1 MYFKYRIPK
10 MKKSISL
17 NDLNLFVN
25 VVQAGSL
32 TKASEQLSIPM
43 ATISRRLTQLEESI
57 GEHLLNRS
65 TRSVSMTSLGQMYFD
80 QCVNPLTECMMA
92 VNHLN
97 DTHYQLSGT
106 IKVTAPINLT
116 HKWLSNCIFSFMKQY
131 PDIKIDLMV
140 TNRIV
145 DLTALSIDVAI
156 RVGNLDD
163 SNWVAKK
170 LFFSKNI
177 LCASPKYLVSNSV
190 PIHPVDLKNHRLI
203 CSNVSNGWTLQNTQT
218 QELYIA
224 DMPFNFIVDDIQ
236 LMINASKQDLGIC
249 FVSEQFVHDEIQN
262 GELIPILTEWV
273 GIPRPVYVMVR
284 DRCYIPNRVK
294 IFKQYIEQYIKDEN
308 VNYQI

>member
-1 MYFKYRIPK
+1 

-17 NDLNLFVN
+17 NDLNLFIN

-32 TKASEQLSIPM
+32 TKASENLSIPM

-65 TRSVSMTSLGQMYFD
+65 TRSVSLTTLGQMYFD

-92 VNHLN
+92 VKHLN
-97 DTHYQLSGT
+97 NSHYQLSGT

-116 HKWLSNCIFSFMKQY
+116 HHQWLANCIFSFMQQY

-145 DLTALSIDVAI
+145 DLTALSIDIAI

-170 LFFSKNI
+170 LFLSKNI
-177 LCASPKYLVSNSV
+177 LCASPKYLASNSLSL
-190 PIHPVDLKNHRLI
+190 HPVDLKNHRLI
-203 CSNVSNGWTLQNTQT
+203 CSNHSNEWTLKNINT
-218 QELYIA
+218 QELYVTDITSH
-224 DMPFNFIVDDIQ
+224 FVVDDTQ
-236 LMINASKQDLGIC
+236 LMINAAKQDLGIC
-249 FVSEQFVHDEIQN
+249 FVPERFVESDIEN
-262 GELIPILTEWV
+262 GKLIRILPEWI

-284 DRCYIPNRVK
+284 DRNYIPNRVK
-294 IFKQYIEQYIKDEN
+294 IFKEYIEQYLQDEK
-308 VNYQI
+308 VNY

>member
-1 MYFKYRIPK
+1 

-17 NDLNLFVN
+17 NDLNLFIN

-32 TKASEQLSIPM
+32 TKASENLSIPM

-65 TRSVSMTSLGQMYFD
+65 TRSVSLTTLGQMYFD

-92 VNHLN
+92 VKHLN
-97 DTHYQLSGT
+97 NSHYQLSGT

-116 HKWLSNCIFSFMKQY
+116 HQWLANCIFSFMQQY

-145 DLTALSIDVAI
+145 DLTALSIDIAI

-170 LFFSKNI
+170 LFLSKNI
-177 LCASPKYLVSNSV
+177 LCASPKYLASNSLSL
-190 PIHPVDLKNHRLI
+190 HPVDLKNHRLI
-203 CSNVSNGWTLQNTQT
+203 CSNHSNEWTLKNINT
-218 QELYIA
+218 QELYVTDITSH
-224 DMPFNFIVDDIQ
+224 FVVDDTQ
-236 LMINASKQDLGIC
+236 LIINAAKQDLGIC
-249 FVSEQFVHDEIQN
+249 FVPERFVESDIEN
-262 GELIPILTEWV
+262 GKLIRILPEWI

-284 DRCYIPNRVK
+284 DRNYIPNRVK
-294 IFKQYIEQYIKDEN
+294 IFKEYIEQYLKDEK
-308 VNYQI
+308 VNY

>member
-1 MYFKYRIPK
+1 

-17 NDLNLFVN
+17 NDLNLFIN

-32 TKASEQLSIPM
+32 TKASENLSIPM

-65 TRSVSMTSLGQMYFD
+65 TRSVSLTTLGQMYFD

-92 VNHLN
+92 VKHLN
-97 DTHYQLSGT
+97 NSHYQLSGT

-116 HKWLSNCIFSFMKQY
+116 HQWLANCIFSFMQQY

-145 DLTALSIDVAI
+145 DLTALSIDIAI

-170 LFFSKNI
+170 LFLSKNI
-177 LCASPKYLVSNSV
+177 LCASPKYLASNSLSL
-190 PIHPVDLKNHRLI
+190 HPVDLKNHRLI
-203 CSNVSNGWTLQNTQT
+203 CSNHSNEWTLKNINT
-218 QELYIA
+218 QELYVTDITSH
-224 DMPFNFIVDDIQ
+224 FVVDDTQ
-236 LMINASKQDLGIC
+236 LMINAAKQDLGIS
-249 FVSEQFVHDEIQN
+249 FVPERFVESDIKN
-262 GELIPILTEWV
+262 GKLIRILPEWI

-284 DRCYIPNRVK
+284 DRNYIPNRVK
-294 IFKQYIEQYIKDEN
+294 IFKEYIEQYLQDEK
-308 VNYQI
+308 VNY

>member
-1 MYFKYRIPK
+1 

-17 NDLNLFVN
+17 NDLNLFIN

-32 TKASEQLSIPM
+32 TKASENLSIPM

-65 TRSVSMTSLGQMYFD
+65 TRSVSLTTLGQMYFD

-92 VNHLN
+92 VKHLN
-97 DTHYQLSGT
+97 NSHYQLSGT

-116 HKWLSNCIFSFMKQY
+116 HQWLANCIFSFMQQY

-145 DLTALSIDVAI
+145 DLTALSIDIAI

-170 LFFSKNI
+170 LFLSKNI
-177 LCASPKYLVSNSV
+177 LCASPKYLASNSLSL
-190 PIHPVDLKNHRLI
+190 HPVDLKNHRLI
-203 CSNVSNGWTLQNTQT
+203 CSNHSNEWTLKNINT
-218 QELYIA
+218 QELYVTDITSH
-224 DMPFNFIVDDIQ
+224 FVVDD
-236 LMINASKQDLGIC
+236 KC
-249 FVSEQFVHDEIQN
+249 
-262 GELIPILTEWV
+262 
-273 GIPRPVYVMVR
+273 R
-284 DRCYIPNRVK
+284 
-294 IFKQYIEQYIKDEN
+294 
-308 VNYQI
+308 

>member
-1 MYFKYRIPK
+1 

-17 NDLNLFVN
+17 NDLNLFIN

-32 TKASEQLSIPM
+32 TKASENLSIPM

-65 TRSVSMTSLGQMYFD
+65 TRSVSLTTLGQMYFD

-92 VNHLN
+92 VKHLN
-97 DTHYQLSGT
+97 NSHYQLSGT

-116 HKWLSNCIFSFMKQY
+116 HQWLANCIFSFMQQY

-145 DLTALSIDVAI
+145 DLTALSIDIAI

-170 LFFSKNI
+170 LFLSKNI
-177 LCASPKYLVSNSV
+177 LCASSKYLASNSL
-190 PIHPVDLKNHRLI
+190 PLHPVDLKNHRLI
-203 CSNVSNGWTLQNTQT
+203 CSNHSNEWTLKNINT
-218 QELYIA
+218 QELYVTDITSH
-224 DMPFNFIVDDIQ
+224 FVVDDTQ
-236 LMINASKQDLGIC
+236 LMINAAKQDLGIC
-249 FVSEQFVHDEIQN
+249 FVPERFVESDIKN
-262 GELIPILTEWV
+262 GKLIRILPEWI

-284 DRCYIPNRVK
+284 DRNYIPNRVK
-294 IFKQYIEQYIKDEN
+294 IFKEYIEQYLQDEK
-308 VNYQI
+308 VNY

>member
-1 MYFKYRIPK
+1 

-17 NDLNLFVN
+17 NDLNLFIN

-32 TKASEQLSIPM
+32 TKASENLSIPM

-65 TRSVSMTSLGQMYFD
+65 TRSVSLTTLGQMYFD

-92 VNHLN
+92 IKHLN
-97 DTHYQLSGT
+97 NSHYQLSGT

-116 HKWLSNCIFSFMKQY
+116 HQWLANCIFSFMQQY

-145 DLTALSIDVAI
+145 DLTALSIDIAI

-170 LFFSKNI
+170 LFLSKNI
-177 LCASPKYLVSNSV
+177 LCASPKYLASNSLSL
-190 PIHPVDLKNHRLI
+190 HPVDLKNHRLI
-203 CSNVSNGWTLQNTQT
+203 CSNHSNEWTLKNINT
-218 QELYIA
+218 QELYVTDITSH
-224 DMPFNFIVDDIQ
+224 FVVDDTQ
-236 LMINASKQDLGIC
+236 LMINAAKQDLGIC
-249 FVSEQFVHDEIQN
+249 FVPERFVESDIEN
-262 GELIPILTEWV
+262 GKLIRILPEWI

-284 DRCYIPNRVK
+284 DRNYIPNRVK
-294 IFKQYIEQYIKDEN
+294 IFKEYIEQYLQDEK
-308 VNYQI
+308 VNY

>member
-1 MYFKYRIPK
+1 

-17 NDLNLFVN
+17 NDLNLFIN

-32 TKASEQLSIPM
+32 TKASENLSIPM

-65 TRSVSMTSLGQMYFD
+65 TRSVSLTTLGQMYFD

-92 VNHLN
+92 VKHLN
-97 DTHYQLSGT
+97 NSHYQLSGT

-116 HKWLSNCIFSFMKQY
+116 HQWLANCIFSFMQQY

-145 DLTALSIDVAI
+145 DLTASSIDIAI

-170 LFFSKNI
+170 LFLSRNI
-177 LCASPKYLVSNSV
+177 LCASPKYLASNSL
-190 PIHPVDLKNHRLI
+190 PLHPVDLKNHRLI
-203 CSNVSNGWTLQNTQT
+203 CSNHSNEWTLKNINT
-218 QELYIA
+218 QELYVTDITSH
-224 DMPFNFIVDDIQ
+224 FVVDDTQ
-236 LMINASKQDLGIC
+236 LMINAAKQDLGIC
-249 FVSEQFVHDEIQN
+249 FVPERFAESDIEN
-262 GELIPILTEWV
+262 GKLIRILPEWI

-284 DRCYIPNRVK
+284 DRNYIPNRVK
-294 IFKQYIEQYIKDEN
+294 IFKEYIEQYLQDEK
-308 VNYQI
+308 VNY

>member
-1 MYFKYRIPK
+1 

-17 NDLNLFVN
+17 NDLNLFIN

-32 TKASEQLSIPM
+32 TKASENLSIPM

-65 TRSVSMTSLGQMYFD
+65 TRSVSLTTLGQMYFD

-92 VNHLN
+92 VKHLN
-97 DTHYQLSGT
+97 NSHYQLSGT

-116 HKWLSNCIFSFMKQY
+116 HQWLANCIFSFMQQY

-145 DLTALSIDVAI
+145 DLTALSIDIAI

-170 LFFSKNI
+170 LFLSKNI
-177 LCASPKYLVSNSV
+177 LCASPKYLASNSL
-190 PIHPVDLKNHRLI
+190 PSHPVDLKNHRLI
-203 CSNVSNGWTLQNTQT
+203 CSNHSNEWTLKNINT
-218 QELYIA
+218 QELYVTDITSH
-224 DMPFNFIVDDIQ
+224 FVVDDTQ
-236 LMINASKQDLGIC
+236 LMINAAKQDLGIC
-249 FVSEQFVHDEIQN
+249 FVPEQFVESDIKN
-262 GELIPILTEWV
+262 SKLIRILPEWI

-284 DRCYIPNRVK
+284 DRNYIPNRVK
-294 IFKQYIEQYIKDEN
+294 IFKEYIEQYLQDEK
-308 VNYQI
+308 VNY

>member
-1 MYFKYRIPK
+1 

-17 NDLNLFVN
+17 NDLNLFIN

-32 TKASEQLSIPM
+32 TKASENLSIPM

-65 TRSVSMTSLGQMYFD
+65 TRSVSLTTLGQMYFD

-92 VNHLN
+92 VKHLN
-97 DTHYQLSGT
+97 NSHYQLSGT

-116 HKWLSNCIFSFMKQY
+116 HQWLANCIFSFMQQY

-145 DLTALSIDVAI
+145 DLTALSIDIAI

-170 LFFSKNI
+170 LFLSRNI
-177 LCASPKYLVSNSV
+177 LCASPKYLASNSLSL
-190 PIHPVDLKNHRLI
+190 HPVDLKNHRLI
-203 CSNVSNGWTLQNTQT
+203 CSNHSNEWTLKNINT
-218 QELYIA
+218 QELYVTDITSH
-224 DMPFNFIVDDIQ
+224 FVVDDTQ
-236 LMINASKQDLGIC
+236 LMINAAKQDLGIC
-249 FVSEQFVHDEIQN
+249 FVPERFAESDIEN
-262 GELIPILTEWV
+262 GKLIRILPEWI

-284 DRCYIPNRVK
+284 DRNYIPNRVK
-294 IFKQYIEQYIKDEN
+294 IFKEYIEQYLQDEK
-308 VNYQI
+308 VNY

>member
-1 MYFKYRIPK
+1 

-17 NDLNLFVN
+17 NDLNLFIN

-32 TKASEQLSIPM
+32 TKASENLSIPM

-65 TRSVSMTSLGQMYFD
+65 TRSVSLTTLGQMYFD

-92 VNHLN
+92 VKHLN
-97 DTHYQLSGT
+97 NSHYQLSGT

-116 HKWLSNCIFSFMKQY
+116 HQWLANCIFSFMQQY

-145 DLTALSIDVAI
+145 DLTALSIDIAI

-170 LFFSKNI
+170 LFLSKNI
-177 LCASPKYLVSNSV
+177 LCASPKYLASNSL
-190 PIHPVDLKNHRLI
+190 PLHPVDLKNHRLI
-203 CSNVSNGWTLQNTQT
+203 CSNHSNEWTLKNINT
-218 QELYIA
+218 QELYVTDITSH
-224 DMPFNFIVDDIQ
+224 FVVDDTQ
-236 LMINASKQDLGIC
+236 LMINAAKQDLGIC
-249 FVSEQFVHDEIQN
+249 FVPERFVESDIEN
-262 GELIPILTEWV
+262 GKLIRILPEWI

-284 DRCYIPNRVK
+284 DRNYIPNRVK
-294 IFKQYIEQYIKDEN
+294 IFKEYIEQYLQDEK
-308 VNYQI
+308 VNY

>member
-1 MYFKYRIPK
+1 

-17 NDLNLFVN
+17 NDLNLFIN

-32 TKASEQLSIPM
+32 TKASENLSIPM

-65 TRSVSMTSLGQMYFD
+65 TRSVSLTTLGQMYFD

-92 VNHLN
+92 VKHLN
-97 DTHYQLSGT
+97 NSHYQLSGT

-116 HKWLSNCIFSFMKQY
+116 HQWLANCIFSFMQQF

-145 DLTALSIDVAI
+145 DLTALSIDIAI

-170 LFFSKNI
+170 LFLSKNI
-177 LCASPKYLVSNSV
+177 LCASPKYLASNSL
-190 PIHPVDLKNHRLI
+190 PLHPVDLKNHRLI
-203 CSNVSNGWTLQNTQT
+203 CSNHSNEWTLKNINT
-218 QELYIA
+218 QELYVTDITSH
-224 DMPFNFIVDDIQ
+224 FVVDDTQ
-236 LMINASKQDLGIC
+236 LMINAAKQDLGIC
-249 FVSEQFVHDEIQN
+249 FVPERFAESDIEN
-262 GELIPILTEWV
+262 GKLIRILPEWI

-284 DRCYIPNRVK
+284 DRNYIPNRVK
-294 IFKQYIEQYIKDEN
+294 IFKEYIEQYLQDEK
-308 VNYQI
+308 VNY

>member
-1 MYFKYRIPK
+1 

-17 NDLNLFVN
+17 NDLNLFIN
-25 VVQAGSL
+25 VVQAGNL
-32 TKASEQLSIPM
+32 TKASENLSIPM

-65 TRSVSMTSLGQMYFD
+65 TRSVSLTTLGQMYFD

-92 VNHLN
+92 VKHLN
-97 DTHYQLSGT
+97 NSHYQLSGT

-116 HKWLSNCIFSFMKQY
+116 HQWLANCIFSFMQQF

-145 DLTALSIDVAI
+145 DLTALSIDIAI

-170 LFFSKNI
+170 LFFSRNI
-177 LCASPKYLVSNSV
+177 LCASPKYLASNSL
-190 PIHPVDLKNHRLI
+190 PLHPVDLKNHRLI
-203 CSNVSNGWTLQNTQT
+203 CSNHSNEWTLKNINT
-218 QELYIA
+218 QELYVTDITSH
-224 DMPFNFIVDDIQ
+224 FVVDDTQ
-236 LMINASKQDLGIC
+236 LMINAAKQDLGIC
-249 FVSEQFVHDEIQN
+249 FVPERFAESDIEN
-262 GELIPILTEWV
+262 GKLIRILPEWI

-284 DRCYIPNRVK
+284 DRNYIPNRVK
-294 IFKQYIEQYIKDEN
+294 IFKEYIEQYLQDEK
-308 VNYQI
+308 VNY

>member
-1 MYFKYRIPK
+1 

-17 NDLNLFVN
+17 NDLNLFIN

-32 TKASEQLSIPM
+32 TKASENLSIPI

-65 TRSVSMTSLGQMYFD
+65 TRSVSLTTLGQMYFD

-92 VNHLN
+92 VKHLN
-97 DTHYQLSGT
+97 NSHYQLSGT

-116 HKWLSNCIFSFMKQY
+116 HQWLANCIFSFMQQY

-145 DLTALSIDVAI
+145 DLTALSIDIAI

-170 LFFSKNI
+170 LFLSRNI
-177 LCASPKYLVSNSV
+177 LCASPKYLASNSLSL
-190 PIHPVDLKNHRLI
+190 HPVDLKNHRLI
-203 CSNVSNGWTLQNTQT
+203 CSNHSNEWTLKNINT
-218 QELYIA
+218 QELYVTDITSH
-224 DMPFNFIVDDIQ
+224 FVVDDTQ
-236 LMINASKQDLGIC
+236 LMINAAKQDLGIC
-249 FVSEQFVHDEIQN
+249 FVPERFAESDIEN
-262 GELIPILTEWV
+262 GKLIRILPEWI

-284 DRCYIPNRVK
+284 DRNYIPNRVK
-294 IFKQYIEQYIKDEN
+294 IFKEYIEQYLQDEK
-308 VNYQI
+308 VNY

>member
-1 MYFKYRIPK
+1 

-17 NDLNLFVN
+17 NDLNLFIN

-32 TKASEQLSIPM
+32 TKASENLSIPM

-65 TRSVSMTSLGQMYFD
+65 TRSVSLTTLGQMYFD

-92 VNHLN
+92 VKHLN
-97 DTHYQLSGT
+97 NSHYQLSGT

-116 HKWLSNCIFSFMKQY
+116 HQWLANCIFSFMQQY

-145 DLTALSIDVAI
+145 DLTALSIDIAI

-170 LFFSKNI
+170 LFLSKNI
-177 LCASPKYLVSNSV
+177 LCASPKYLASNSLSL
-190 PIHPVDLKNHRLI
+190 HPVDLKNHRLI
-203 CSNVSNGWTLQNTQT
+203 CSNHSNEWTLKNINT
-218 QELYIA
+218 QELYVTDITSH
-224 DMPFNFIVDDIQ
+224 FVVDDTQ
-236 LMINASKQDLGIC
+236 LMINAAKQDLGIC
-249 FVSEQFVHDEIQN
+249 FVPERFVESDIEN
-262 GELIPILTEWV
+262 GKLIRILPEWI

-284 DRCYIPNRVK
+284 DRNYIPNRVK
-294 IFKQYIEQYIKDEN
+294 IFKEYIEQYLQDEK
-308 VNYQI
+308 VNY